1 MSTTATAGPFD
12 ASFMPHHLNMPR
24 LRYNL
29 CACVLALSMVAN
41 ASAGEYHLMHEGIE
55 RAYDLYLPPSYK
67 SQSAAPLVLVLH
79 GRAGNGKR
87 MADITGFNARADD
100 LGFIVAYPEGLDRA
114 WNYMH
119 GIPGYRPG
127 PDDPGFLLELV
138 STLSRQYK
146 IDTARIYVTGISN
159 GGFMAQRLACQ
170 APSRFAAFAS
180 VAAGGYGAMPRAC
193 RDYRPV
199 NILFIHG
206 TDDKRV
212 PWQGVRIAGSDG
224 KPQQVTLS
232 IADSVKFWSR
242 RNRCGPE
249 VTVQELEPKGN
260 SPGTSVRILT
270 ASQCEDDTE
279 VSLYAVL
286 GGGHN
291 WPGSRGVIPPRVAGR
306 VNMDIHAT
314 DVILA
319 FFQRHALT
327 E

>member
-1 MSTTATAGPFD
+1 MLR
-12 ASFMPHHLNMPR
+12 HLNTPR
-24 LRYNL
+24 IRSNL
-29 CACVLALSMVAN
+29 YACTLALSMVTN
-41 ASAGEYHLMHEGIE
+41 ASAGEYHLLHEGIE
-55 RAYDLYLPPSYK
+55 RAYDLYVPPSYE

-79 GRAGNGKR
+79 GRSGNGER

-114 WNYMH
+114 WNYVH

-127 PDDPGFLLELV
+127 SDDVGFLLGLV
-138 STLSRQYK
+138 STLSRQYN
-146 IDTARIYVTGISN
+146 IDAARIYVTGISN
-159 GGFMAQRLACQ
+159 GGFMAQRLACH

-193 RDYRPV
+193 KDYRPV
-199 NILFIHG
+199 NMLYIHG
-206 TDDKRV
+206 TEDKRV

-224 KPQQVTLS
+224 KPQEVTLS

-242 RNRCGPE
+242 RNQCGPE
-249 VTVQELEPKGN
+249 VAVRELKPTGG
-260 SPGTSVRILT
+260 SPGTSVRVLT
-270 ASQCEDDTE
+270 ARQCADNTE
-279 VSLYAVL
+279 VSLYAVV

-319 FFQRHALT
+319 FFQRHALA